1 MYQKNNANRL
11 PRLKKS
17 AVFAIAAALVLL
29 CAIGTTLALLIDK
42 TDVVENKFEYATVP
56 PEIDEKTDNGV
67 KKNVK
72 IENTGNVPAYIRVK
86 VIVTWQDEDG
96 NVAATLP
103 EPGTDYVMD
112 VDDNVNWFKKD
123 DGYYYHRAPVA
134 AGKETSVLIERC
146 SKTSTA
152 NIPDG
157 YDLSVEILAQSIQSE
172 PKDAV
177 KSAWGVTVTDGNLT
191 EN

>member
-56 PEIDEKTDNGV
+56 PEIDEDVTTGV
-67 KKNVK
+67 KENVK
-72 IENTGNVPAYIRVK
+72 IKNMGNVPAYIRVK
-86 VIVTWQDEDG
+86 VVVTWQDEDG

-103 EPGTDYVMD
+103 KLGEDYVMI
-112 VDDNVNWFKKD
+112 VDNDRWFKTD
-123 DGYYYHRAPVA
+123 DGYYYHKAPVA
-134 AGKETSVLIERC
+134 AKGETSVLIERC
-146 SKTSTA
+146 SKTETA
-152 NIPDG
+152 KKPSEE
-157 YDLSVEILAQSIQSE
+157 YDLSVEILAQSIQSV

-177 KSAWGVTVTDGNLT
+177 TEAWGVTVTDGNLT
-191 EN
+191 KN

>member
-56 PEIDEKTDNGV
+56 PEIDEDVTTGV
-67 KKNVK
+67 KENVK
-72 IENTGNVPAYIRVK
+72 IKNMGNVPAYIRVK
-86 VIVTWQDEDG
+86 VVVTWQDEDG

-103 EPGTDYVMD
+103 VQNQDYEMV
-112 VDDNVNWFKKD
+112 VDDNAWFEKG
-123 DGYYYHRAPVA
+123 GYYYHKAPVA
-134 AGKETSVLIERC
+134 AKGETSVLIKSC
-146 SKTSTA
+146 SKTETA
-152 NIPDG
+152 KKPSEE
-157 YDLSVEILAQSIQSE
+157 YDLSVEILAQSIQSVPE
-172 PKDAV
+172 NAV
-177 KSAWGVTVTDGNLT
+177 KSAWGVTVNNGELSK
-191 EN
+191 

>member
-56 PEIDEKTDNGV
+56 PEIDENIVNGV
-67 KKNVK
+67 KENVK
-72 IENTGNVPAYIRVK
+72 IKNTGNVPAYIRVK
-86 VIVTWQDEDG
+86 VVVTWQDKDG

-103 EPGTDYVMD
+103 VMD
-112 VDDNVNWFKKD
+112 KDYEMDVNNNDWFEKG
-123 DGYYYHRAPVA
+123 GYYYHKAPVA
-134 AGKETSVLIERC
+134 AQNFTEVLIKEC
-146 SKTSTA
+146 KKVEGA
-152 NIPDG
+152 NTPES

-172 PKDAV
+172 PKEAV
-177 KSAWGVTVTDGNLT
+177 ESAWGVTVENGNLT
-191 EN
+191 QN